1 MKIEKI
7 SENQIRCTLSHQDLA
22 ERELKISELAYSSE
36 KTRTLFKD
44 MMQQASYEFG
54 FEADNIP
61 LMIEAIP
68 VSMET
73 LILVITKV
81 EDPEELDDR
90 LSRFSL
96 GKEEDY
102 EDEEYDEEEEE
113 RINAKMFSK
122 FNHISNILDI
132 DSDEDEYAGPEE
144 LNDTLTLGEDRKTL
158 TPVPDDLSIER
169 GFTRIFSFVSLDNA
183 SRFAAYTRGMYTGSN
198 KLYKDNARS
207 SYLLVLKNDG
217 RDTDDFVKVCNA
229 ASEFGSIEQVS
240 YVSASHI
247 DEHCSLIIRDNA
259 LQILSSL

>member
-7 SENQIRCTLSHQDLA
+7 SENQIRCTLSHQDLI
-22 ERELKISELAYSSE
+22 ERELKISELAYGSE

-81 EDPEELDDR
+81 EDPDELDDR
-90 LSRFSL
+90 LSRFSFS
-96 GKEEDY
+96 KEDY
-102 EDEEYDEEEEE
+102 DEGYDEEE
-113 RINAKMFSK
+113 RINTQMLDK
-122 FNHISNILDI
+122 FNHIANILDM
-132 DSDEDEYAGPEE
+132 DSDESEYSDSGNME
-144 LNDTLTLGEDRKTL
+144 DTLVLNEDRKTL
-158 TPVPDDLSIER
+158 SSIRNESSVEHD
-169 GFTRIFSFVSLDNA
+169 FTRIFSFGSLDNA
-183 SRFAAYTRGMYTGSN
+183 TQFAVYTRGMFTGSN
-198 KLYKDNARS
+198 SLYKDSAAS
-207 SYLLVLKNDG
+207 TYLLILKNNG
-217 RDTDDFVKVCNA
+217 KDTDDFVKVCNA

-247 DEHCSLIIRDNA
+247 YEHCSPIIRDNA
-259 LQILSSL
+259 LQILASL